1 MIIIGDDYM
10 EVNYMRKAI
19 ASALVSMFFAFGAM
33 LAYAEDLN
41 LTIPLPL
48 TGTQAKF
55 GEIQKRSYEIAAAEI
70 NAKGGVK
77 GKTLVLKFEDSG
89 AKPEV
94 ARGIVEKLIDVQKQ
108 PIIIGEY
115 TSACAKAVAAVSEE
129 RKTPYLVV
137 VSGAD
142 DITQQ
147 NYKYVFRLNPPNA
160 YYASGLLGFMKE
172 VVKPKT
178 IAILHESSDFGTSG
192 ADEMEKHAMA
202 MGMKVLMK
210 EKYEKGAVDFKPV
223 LTKVKSMRPDVV
235 YMVSY
240 VMDASLLMRQIKEL
254 RLDANL
260 FAGGAAGFAIPEFVD
275 NAKDA
280 SEYVV
285 TSTLWSPQ
293 VKYTGGK
300 AYADKYKSMYGDY
313 PSYHGAAAYAALF
326 VAKNTLER
334 AKTWTPED
342 IRAAMKATKMQT
354 AFGGVQFVD
363 KDGYQNQNF
372 VETLV
377 LQVIKGNHETI
388 WPKNTAS
395 AKYIYPIPKWRE
407 RK

>member
-1 MIIIGDDYM
+1 M

-19 ASALVSMFFAFGAM
+19 TSALFTVLFAFGAM
-33 LAYAEDLN
+33 FAYAEDLN

-70 NAKGGVK
+70 NAKGGIK

-129 RKTPYLVV
+129 RKTPYMVV

-147 NYKYVFRLNPPNA
+147 NYKYVFRLNSPNA
-160 YYASGLLGFMKE
+160 NYADGLLGFMQA

-178 IAILHESSDFGTSG
+178 MAILHESSDFGTSG
-192 ADEMEKHAMA
+192 ADEMAKHAEA
-202 MGMKVLMK
+202 LGIKVLLK

-223 LTKVKSMRPDVV
+223 LTKVKSLRPDVV

-240 VMDASLLMRQIKEL
+240 VMDAALLMRQIKEL

-293 VKYTGGK
+293 VKYKGSK
-300 AYADKYKSMYGDY
+300 EYAEKYKKMYGDY

-326 VAKNTLER
+326 VAKDALER
-334 AKTWTPED
+334 AKAWTPED

-354 AFGGVQFVD
+354 AFGNVQFVD
-363 KDGYQNQNF
+363 KNGYQNQNF
-372 VETLV
+372 IPTLA

-388 WPKNTAS
+388 WPKTMAS
-395 AKYIYPIPKWRE
+395 AKYLYPMPKWRQ